1 MMRDIEELITG
12 LTADVSFVKPAPH
25 PYLLSLK
32 WIGAASVYLAMSLAF
47 TGLRSDWLQAV
58 SNPWYVVELIAL
70 CLLSISSLV
79 SAALLS
85 YPDLYQMRKL
95 STAPVWMFALFLVV
109 LLFAWFAD
117 NPPAPLPVHNY
128 QCTSCIVLM
137 ALLPA
142 VWVLYAVRKFAS
154 TRARLAG
161 LVIVLAA
168 FGVGALWLRLHEVND
183 SILHIVQWHYL
194 PMLAF
199 SLIGF
204 GIGKWALRW

>member
-1 MMRDIEELITG
+1 
-12 LTADVSFVKPAPH
+12 
-25 PYLLSLK
+25 
-32 WIGAASVYLAMSLAF
+32 
-47 TGLRSDWLQAV
+47 
-58 SNPWYVVELIAL
+58 
-70 CLLSISSLV
+70 
-79 SAALLS
+79 
-85 YPDLYQMRKL
+85 
-95 STAPVWMFALFLVV
+95 
-109 LLFAWFAD
+109 
-117 NPPAPLPVHNY
+117 
-128 QCTSCIVLM
+128 M